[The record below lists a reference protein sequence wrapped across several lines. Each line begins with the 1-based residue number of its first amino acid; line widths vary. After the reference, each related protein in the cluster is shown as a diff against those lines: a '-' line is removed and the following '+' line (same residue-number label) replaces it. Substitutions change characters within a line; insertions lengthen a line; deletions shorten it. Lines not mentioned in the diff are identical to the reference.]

1 MGVGFIGLC
10 NIGGRCAR
18 NVLAAVTSRRLLPS
32 TVADLDDSVCP
43 RLVGTGTGAAT
54 DPHQSSQ
61 RPQTLPIEFSSLT

>member
-32 TVADLDDSVCP
+32 TIPSARGSWAPVPAQRRTRTN
-43 RLVGTGTGAAT
+43 RLSGLKPCRLSSAA
-54 DPHQSSQ
+54 
-61 RPQTLPIEFSSLT
+61 